1 MPERSTAL
9 GASASAFCASFRG
22 VPGSAQR
29 VHWGGGMTQAILED
43 TAAVPEVGERA
54 PAAATGAATRK
65 RWIGIGAAALGMVGA
80 AVWYQATAGRESTDD
95 AQVDGEIVSVPAK
108 AGGTIAHIY
117 FVENQTVKAG
127 DVLATLDDE
136 APRARVAQ
144 AEAQLASAH
153 AQAEAADAD
162 ERVAVTNAKGN
173 RAAAQASFSAT
184 SADASATTRQVSEAD
199 ATRASAEAS
208 LRQAQLDDERNR
220 KLYQD
225 GAISKAVFDQSETAL
240 TVARSN
246 VDAARAR
253 LDVLRSSIASASG
266 RAAEASARAQ
276 MVADVDSFVAQA
288 HARALAAH
296 AQVATAQAAWDLSAL
311 DLSYTRILA
320 PHDGTVSKKT
330 IAEGQAVSAGQAI
343 VQLVTPGVWVT
354 ANFKETQIERMHV
367 GEPVTI
373 QVDAFSSHDVRG
385 EIESLSGATG
395 SRFTLLPPD
404 NASGNYTKVV
414 QRLPVRIRVTGVP
427 DAVDLRP
434 GLSVTATV
442 RTRS

>member
-1 MPERSTAL
+1 
-9 GASASAFCASFRG
+9 
-22 VPGSAQR
+22 
-29 VHWGGGMTQAILED
+29 MTQATMEV
-43 TAAVPEVGERA
+43 TAPGTQVVEGA
-54 PAAATGAATRK
+54 PVAATRSATRK
-65 RWIGIGAAALGMVGA
+65 RWIGIGAAALAMAGA
-80 AVWYQATAGRESTDD
+80 GVWYSFTVGRESTDD

-108 AGGTIAHIY
+108 AGGTVAHIY
-117 FVENQTVKAG
+117 FVENQAVKAG

-136 APRARVAQ
+136 GPRARLAQ

-173 RAAAQASFSAT
+173 KAAAQASFSAT
-184 SADASATTRQVSEAD
+184 AADASATTRQVNEAD
-199 ATRASAEAS
+199 AARASAEAS
-208 LRQAQLDDERNR
+208 LHQAQLDHERNL
-220 KLYQD
+220 KLFQD
-225 GAISKAVFDQSETAL
+225 GAISKAAFDQSETTL

-266 RAAEASARAQ
+266 RTAEASARAQ
-276 MVADVDSFVAQA
+276 MVSDVDSFVAQA
-288 HARALAAH
+288 RARALAAH
-296 AQVATAQAAWDLSAL
+296 AQVATAQAAWDLAAL
-311 DLSYTRILA
+311 DLSYTRIVA

-330 IAEGQAVSAGQAI
+330 IGEGQAVSVGQPV
-343 VQLVTPGVWVT
+343 VQLVTPGVWIT
-354 ANFKETQIERMHV
+354 ANFKETQIERMRT

-373 QVDAFSSHDVRG
+373 HVDAFSSHDVGG
-385 EIESLSGATG
+385 EVESLSGATG

-414 QRLPVRIRVTGVP
+414 QRLPVRIRVTDVP
-427 DAVDLRP
+427 DGVDLRP